1 MTVFV
6 GLTGGIASGKSTVAR
21 LLEASGAIIVDADRV
36 AHDLL
41 SPGTPV
47 HRAVVERFGEDILST
62 DSTDGTIDRR
72 ALAEAVFGATAAH
85 GARRELEA
93 IVHPAVWQEVVSRVD
108 AAGKAEEADGRLRV
122 VVVDAPLIVE
132 TLPDRGRSIGL
143 QALIVV
149 AARVEDQMERSLGL
163 GRSAEEV
170 EARMAAQAPSA
181 QKLAAADYVVDNR
194 GTLDDLERSVD
205 VLWKDLVERLGA
217 ASQTR

>member
-21 LLEASGAIIVDADRV
+21 LLEARGAIVVDADHV

-41 SPGTPV
+41 SPGTSV
-47 HRAVVERFGEDILST
+47 HRAVVERFGEGILST
-62 DSTDGTIDRR
+62 DGTVDRR
-72 ALAEAVFGATAAH
+72 ALAGAVFGATAVQ
-85 GARRELEA
+85 GARWELEA
-93 IVHPAVWQEVVSRVD
+93 IVHPAVWQEVASQVD
-108 AAGKAEEADGRLRV
+108 AARKAEEADGRLRV

-149 AARVEDQMERSLGL
+149 AARVEDQIERSLGL

-205 VLWKDLVERLGA
+205 VLWTDLVERLGTP
-217 ASQTR
+217 Q